1 MPSIFIWKAKQ
12 PISSATIQY
21 YSGANWFLEEHS
33 TCSKSAVY
41 LNQQALSNNGWMF
54 DIKWMPHNWVGSHLL
69 EYKSLPYSL
78 IKKDNYAQL
87 EQLGDWM
94 RVTMHDIPHE
104 SRESEWAI
112 IQQWASTPQCAA
124 IQQCATIPQST
135 TVQQYANVPQYTTFP
150 KETNHKV
157 HPTTSMNDEPCLI
170 NLSIGSYTNTGCSRQ
185 NSYGHRLPFYQKI
198 K

>member
-12 PISSATIQY
+12 PISTATTIHY

-33 TCSKSAVY
+33 TGSKSAVY
-41 LNQQALSNNGWMF
+41 LHQQALSNNGWMF
-54 DIKWMPHNWVGSHLL
+54 DIKWMPNNWVGSHLL
-69 EYKSLPYSL
+69 EHKSLPYSL

-104 SRESEWAI
+104 SRESEWTI
-112 IQQWASTPQCAA
+112 IQQWATV
-124 IQQCATIPQST
+124 PQST
-135 TVQQYANVPQYTTFP
+135 TVQQCANIPQYTTFQ
-150 KETNHKV
+150 KETIYKV
-157 HPTTSMNDEPCLI
+157 HPITSTNDEPCLI
-170 NLSIGSYTNTGCSRQ
+170 NLSIGSYTNTACSRQ
-185 NSYGHRLPFYQKI
+185 NSYKSYGHRLPLCQKI